1 VLANHETSD
10 FARHLRRRLSLPEGL
25 LWRALKAGK
34 VDGLK
39 FRKQHPLGPYILD
52 FYCHEVRLCVEID
65 GGAHSFGRQ
74 PEKDAERDRWL
85 ADKGIRTLRISA
97 AHVLQEIDGAVAM
110 IVEAAR
116 ECDRDF

>member
-74 PEKDAERDRWL
+74 PEKDAERDLWL

>member
-1 VLANHETSD
+1 MLENHATRHL
-10 FARHLRRRLSLPEGL
+10 ARHLRRRLTLPEGL

-34 VDGLK
+34 ADGLK

-52 FYCHEVRLCVEID
+52 FYCHQARLCVEVD
-65 GGAHSFGRQ
+65 GGAHGFGNR
-74 PEKDAERDRWL
+74 PGLDARRDGWL

-97 AHVLQEIDGAVAM
+97 TGVLAEIDGVVAM

-116 ECDRDF
+116 GGGGTV